1 MMVECFDCGKF
12 FDDEVDFVCPEC
24 EGVERR

>member
-24 EGVERR
+24 EGVE